1 MRATVLIATAMNWPF
16 AAQLAGAFTAA
27 GAQVEALAP
36 ARSMLSR
43 SRHPVRRHAYS
54 ALAPIDSVR
63 RALAEARPHLV
74 IPCDDMMA
82 ELTARAHGAAVPGRL
97 EFLERAKA
105 AGAPSLESIDI
116 NHDTGLEAAIAR
128 YGFPL
133 VLKSD
138 NSWGGDGV
146 LIAQNPHEAGAA
158 LSRLARNSRARS
170 LVRFLRGRGGHFLSR
185 ALYPVSASLS
195 AQRHVAGAPATSS
208 IACWQGK
215 LLAAH
220 HFDVQLSTT
229 PTSPASVLHR
239 TGCPQ
244 MAQGAQAVAAAFNLS
259 GLFGLDYL
267 RDTAGRVHLLEMNA
281 RATPTAHLALDQD
294 LVAALLKGA
303 GLASRSR
310 PAVTD
315 RTDIALFPREWLR
328 DPASSFLQSAFH
340 DVPWDDPE
348 VVKACVR
355 QAPKA
360 LRAQAAEAFG
370 GALTSESPVFSA

>member
-36 ARSMLSR
+36 AGSMLAH

-54 ALAPIDSVR
+54 ALAPMDSVR
-63 RALAEARPHLV
+63 RALAQARPHLV

-97 EFLERAKA
+97 EFLERVKA
-105 AGAPSLESIDI
+105 AGAPSLESMEIDGAATL
-116 NHDTGLEAAIAR
+116 DAAIAR

-133 VLKSD
+133 VMKTD

-146 LIAQNPHEAGAA
+146 LIVETPNEARAA
-158 LSRLARNSRARS
+158 LSRLAHNSRARS

-195 AQRHVAGAPATSS
+195 AQRHVAGTPATSS

-239 TGCPQ
+239 TGCPL
-244 MAQGAQAVAAAFNLS
+244 MAQSARAVAAAFNLS

-267 RDTAGRVHLLEMNA
+267 RNRSGQVHLLEMNA
-281 RATPTAHLALDQD
+281 RATPTAHLALQDD
-294 LVAALLKGA
+294 LVSALLMAA
-303 GLASRSR
+303 GLDSHRRA
-310 PAVTD
+310 PVTD
-315 RTDIALFPREWLR
+315 RQDIALFPREWLR
-328 DPASSFLQSAFH
+328 DPSSSFLQSAFH
-340 DVPWDDPE
+340 DVPWDDPD
-348 VVKACVR
+348 VVKACVQ

-360 LRAQAAEAFG
+360 LRAQAAQAFG
-370 GALTSESPVFSA
+370 GALTPESPVFSA